1 MLHLSRTTPW
11 LFALGALLG
20 CADPTDPAVPAELQ
34 LAAIAIAGGD
44 NQTAVI
50 RNQLPVPLAVTV
62 TSPSGRALPGIRIQ
76 FAIGAGGGT
85 VEPGDAITDSAGGA
99 ATTLTLGSGAGPVTV
114 VATLPGTAQSATLH
128 ATALAPD
135 LDSTSAAAVYNPDW
149 TTASH
154 GKAPPDYPTVFPQSS
169 VPPLEI
175 VIAPAQWASVGQ
187 NMWKLYGFDFGGD
200 RQPSVTIDEDPDYI
214 PVLIRFRGKAW
225 KKVGFRLKG
234 QASLSYSWG
243 SGVWKLPFKL
253 KMSEFENVYPA
264 IKGQRLFG
272 FKELS
277 FAPGFVDN
285 SLIRDKVTADLFR
298 AAGVPAARTAF
309 YRVSIDFGTGLKYCG
324 VYTIVETI
332 DDTMVKDQFGEDS
345 GNIYK
350 PESQFR
356 FFRTNQFEKKNNK
369 TAADYSDIQAV
380 IVALN
385 APSRTRTP
393 AEWRTGLEARFDVD
407 HFLRWLAVSN
417 TVVNWDSY
425 GTLAHN
431 YYLYHPS
438 KGGIK
443 WIPWDHNQALI
454 GSPGLSGQPLAGAAD
469 RAGLTLTMNEVDKDW
484 PLIRYLV
491 DDSVY
496 VARYRD
502 HLKGFLTSG
511 FAPAVTTAMLE
522 TAHAL
527 IAPYVVGPAGERPG
541 YSQLSSPAAFT
552 ASLEQLKAHVDR
564 RRALVGSFVP

>member
-1 MLHLSRTTPW
+1 MGHLTQTSRR
-11 LFALGALLG
+11 LFALGAILG
-20 CADPTDPAVPAELQ
+20 CADPTDSGVPAELH
-34 LAAIAIAGGD
+34 LATISIAGGD
-44 NQTAVI
+44 KQTAVI
-50 RNQLPVPLAVTV
+50 RNQLPIPLGITV
-62 TSPSGRALPGIRIQ
+62 TLPSASPLSGVRIQ
-76 FAIGAGGGT
+76 FTIGAGGGT
-85 VEPGDAITDSAGGA
+85 LEPREAITDSAGGA

-114 VATLPGTAQSATLH
+114 IATIPGTTQSATLH
-128 ATALAPD
+128 ATALAVDP
-135 LDSTSAAAVYNPDW
+135 DSTSAAAVYNPDW
-149 TTASH
+149 TATSH
-154 GKAPPDYPTVFPQSS
+154 GKAPPDYPIVFPQSS
-169 VPPLEI
+169 VPTLDI
-175 VIAPAQWASVGQ
+175 VITPAQWTSVRQ
-187 NMWKLYGFDFGGD
+187 NMRTLYGYDFGGD
-200 RQPSVTIDEDPDYI
+200 PRPSVTIDEDPDYI
-214 PVLIRFRGKAW
+214 AVLVRFGGKAW

-298 AAGVPAARTAF
+298 VAGVPAARTAF

-324 VYTIVETI
+324 VYTIIETI
-332 DDTMVKDQFGEDS
+332 DDTMAKDQFGEDS

-350 PESQFR
+350 PESPFR

-369 TAADYSDIQAV
+369 AAADYSDVQAV
-380 IVALN
+380 IAALN
-385 APSRTRTP
+385 APSRTRNP
-393 AEWRTGLEARFDVD
+393 AEWRTGLEAHFDVD

-417 TVVNWDSY
+417 TIVNWDSY

-454 GSPGLSGQPLAGAAD
+454 GSPGVSGQPLAGAAA

-484 PLIRYLV
+484 PLIRFLV

-496 VARYRD
+496 VARYRA
-502 HLKGFLTSG
+502 HLKEFVTSG
-511 FAPAVTTAMLE
+511 FGPEQTTPMLE

-541 YSQLSSPAAFT
+541 YSQLSSPGAFT
-552 ASLEQLKAHVDR
+552 ASLQALKAHVDR
-564 RRALVGSFVP
+564 RRALVTSFVP